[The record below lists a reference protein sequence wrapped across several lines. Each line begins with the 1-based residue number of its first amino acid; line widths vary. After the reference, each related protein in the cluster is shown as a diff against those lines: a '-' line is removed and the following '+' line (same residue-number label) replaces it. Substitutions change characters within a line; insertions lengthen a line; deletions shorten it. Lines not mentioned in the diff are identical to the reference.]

1 MKSPL
6 QWLALASVTMVSGI
20 SFSQQTLYVSS
31 TGSDASNN
39 CLTPGSPCGTISHA
53 YTQATASDTI
63 KIAPG
68 NYNLTSTLNL
78 LQSVVLAGADPVNM
92 PVITSTASDVISVNS
107 DDVTISNIKFNM
119 GLTAS
124 TGLRGIVANA
134 GNFDNLKITNNVFE
148 STNAISG
155 TPNTNMVWNAF
166 AIALTSTA
174 GDVQN
179 VTIEDNEIIAGAA
192 ANVFGRGIFLGN
204 GGLGLDAPGGT
215 ISGNTIKAYYAIQS
229 VLMADDLLISDNDI
243 NGTVLISSPRAG
255 VVVDIENNDLGND
268 TQMTP
273 ASYYAVLEL
282 RSVELGDVNVTNN
295 QFSNYVNIGLLSE
308 ASKNVIVAGNTFTPA
323 ASATTF
329 ASIMANTKLM
339 TAGSQTNTYS
349 DEIVI
354 TGNTF
359 AAASGATGSAIV
371 FADHYG
377 VNTPAFASITVG
389 GPTAAEKNT
398 FAAGLGNFITLDA
411 QTGASNGFPL
421 WAPYQITTMKPFA
434 EDVNAYGVYNNFGGL
449 TTIAAVEAK
458 NQDQLDNA
466 VLGKVHLSAAGTN
479 RYVSTTGSDNVN
491 TCTLPGSPCL
501 TIAHALSVAIDEDSV
516 IVAPGNYAL
525 TSVLNIGQDG
535 LVLTA
540 ADENNKP
547 VLTTNQDIVIDI
559 NAEDVSINAL
569 RLEMGLTATTGKYG
583 IVSTTN
589 LFDSLSLTKN
599 EIVSTS
605 PVIPYGMV
613 WDAFAVRLNSG
624 TNANTSVNIQDNK
637 IGEAVAGTNNIF
649 GRGINLGSAV
659 SDGPGG
665 VIANND
671 IMAYYTVQAI
681 RSQNE
686 LAVNDNTLAG
696 IMMVNTPLSDVHVHD
711 NNFDGVTPM
720 TMDNLYALVELR
732 SIENADVIL
741 ENNQFANYKNIALLS
756 EASKNV
762 FVTGN
767 EFTPS
772 TSATAFV
779 SLMANTK
786 LMTNGAQGNTYS
798 DEIEIKGNTFN
809 AGTTGVGTAIVFA
822 DHYGANTPAFG
833 TITIGGSTAA
843 EKNTFDTDLGK
854 YIALDELTGVST
866 AFPLWAPYH
875 ITTMKPVSQDVT
887 AWAINNNYGLADFVA
902 IEGKNHDVLENAVLG
917 KVIIKSVGDNRYVAT
932 TGNNVSNDC
941 TLPGSPCLTI
951 EHALSVA
958 IDADSVIV
966 SAGNYA
972 LTSVLNITQD
982 DLTLT
987 AANVAN
993 KPVVTTN
1000 QANVID
1006 VNAENVEINGFNFTM
1021 GLTATSGIKGI
1032 VSTAN
1037 NFNHLTVKN
1046 NDFVSTAALDA
1057 EGMVWSAFAVQLSS
1071 AAGQTDTITVTDNTV
1086 ATSAANLNVF
1096 GRGFYLGSGS
1106 TNAPGG
1112 LIANN
1117 NIKAYYAIQTANV
1130 MTDLT
1135 IESNDINGITM
1146 LNYPRNNA
1154 AFDVSDNTF
1163 SAADMNASMTS
1174 DSLYAVIDI
1183 RGIENGSVDFYDNTI
1198 EAFSKIG
1205 VLSMASK
1212 NVVLDANSFEP
1223 KGTASNFISIMA
1235 NTKLMTNGVQGNN
1248 YSDEIEITGN
1258 TFAAGAANGG
1268 TAIVFADHYGANT
1281 PAFANV
1287 TIGGATAA
1295 EKNTFNTSLGKY
1307 IVLDDKTGSSATYAL
1322 WAPYAVTTMKPFTQN
1337 IEALYIHNVYNFG
1350 STGEV
1355 ELKNIDSVDNNIL
1368 GKVILAHSFVGL
1380 DELTATTATLYPN
1393 PAISSVTIELTD
1405 KNAVAEL
1412 TIVDLFGKVVY
1423 TSSVTGTESV
1433 DVSNF
1438 TSGVYVVRLTNN
1450 GQTTSARFVKN

>member
-20 SFSQQTLYVSS
+20 SFSQQTLYVST

-53 YTQATASDTI
+53 YSQATASDTI

-68 NYNLTSTLNL
+68 NYNLTATLNL
-78 LQSVVLAGADPVNM
+78 LQSVVLTGADPVNM

-107 DDVTISNIKFNM
+107 DDVTISNIKLQM
-119 GLTAS
+119 GLTGS
-124 TGLRGIVANA
+124 TGLRGIVANT

-148 STNAISG
+148 SVNPISG
-155 TPNTNMVWNAF
+155 TPNTNMVWTAY
-166 AIALTSTA
+166 AISLVSAA

-179 VTIEDNEIIAGAA
+179 VTIEDNEIIAGAT

-295 QFSNYVNIGLLSE
+295 QFNNYVNIGLLSE
-308 ASKNVIVAGNTFTPA
+308 ASKNVVVAGNTFTPA

-339 TAGSQTNTYS
+339 TNGVQGNTYS

-359 AAASGATGSAIV
+359 AAASGTTGSAIV

-377 VNTPAFASITVG
+377 VHTPAFASITVG

-411 QTGASNGFPL
+411 QTGASTSFPL
-421 WAPYQITTMKPFA
+421 WAPYPATTMKPFA
-434 EDVNAYGVYNNFGGL
+434 QDVNAYGVYNNYGL
-449 TTIAAVEAK
+449 TTFAAVEAK
-458 NQDQLDNA
+458 NQDQSDNA

-479 RYVSTTGSDNVN
+479 RYVSTTGSDDVN
-491 TCTLPGSPCL
+491 ACTLPGSPCL

-525 TSVLNIGQDG
+525 TSVLNISQEG

-540 ADENNKP
+540 QDENNKP
-547 VLTTNQDIVIDI
+547 VLTTNQGTVIDI

-583 IVSTTN
+583 IISTTN

-624 TNANTSVNIQDNK
+624 TNTNTSVNIQDNK

-649 GRGINLGSAV
+649 GRGISLGSAT

-665 VIANND
+665 IVANND

-681 RSQNE
+681 RSQE
-686 LAVNDNTLAG
+686 DMYIHDNTLAG
-696 IMMVNTPLSDVHVHD
+696 ITMVNTPLSYTHAY
-711 NNFDGVTPM
+711 NNIFDGLTPM
-720 TMDNLYALVELR
+720 SMDSLYALVELR
-732 SIENADVIL
+732 SVENESVLIENNEFV
-741 ENNQFANYKNIALLS
+741 NYKRIALLS

-762 FVTGN
+762 TVRGN
-767 EFTPS
+767 EFNPS

-786 LMTNGAQGNTYS
+786 LMTNGVQGNTYS
-798 DEIEIKGNTFN
+798 DEIEITGNTFN
-809 AGTTGVGTAIVFA
+809 AAAAGVGTAISFA
-822 DHYGANTPAFG
+822 DHYGANTPAFNA
-833 TITIGGSTAA
+833 ITIGGTTAA
-843 EKNTFDTDLGK
+843 EKNTFDTDLGS
-854 YIALDELTGVST
+854 YIALDELTGAST
-866 AFPLWAPYH
+866 AFPLWAPYPA
-875 ITTMKPVSQDVT
+875 TTMVPFAQDVE
-887 AWAINNNYGLADFVA
+887 ALAINNNYGLVDFAA
-902 IEGKNHDVLENAVLG
+902 IEAKNHDVLENAALG
-917 KVIIKSVGDNRYVAT
+917 KVIIKSAGDNRYVAT

-993 KPVVTTN
+993 KPVITTN

-1006 VNAENVEINGFNFTM
+1006 VNAENVEINGFEFAM
-1021 GLTATSGIKGI
+1021 GLTATTGIKGI

-1046 NDFVSTAALDA
+1046 NDFVSSAALDS

-1071 AAGQTDTITVTDNTV
+1071 AAGQTDTVTITDNTV

-1146 LNYPRNNA
+1146 LNVPHNNA
-1154 AFDVSDNTF
+1154 AFDVHDNTF
-1163 SAADMNASMTS
+1163 SGANMNANMTS
-1174 DSLYAVIDI
+1174 DSLYAIIDI
-1183 RGIENGSVDFYDNTI
+1183 RGIEDGSVDFYDNTL
-1198 EAFSKIG
+1198 ENYSTIG

-1212 NVVLDANSFEP
+1212 NVSLDANSFEP

-1235 NTKLMTNGVQGNN
+1235 NTKLMTNGVQGNT

-1268 TAIVFADHYGANT
+1268 TAIVFADHYGVNT
-1281 PAFANV
+1281 PAFASV

-1322 WAPYAVTTMKPFTQN
+1322 WAPYAVTTMKPFTQD
-1337 IEALYIHNVYNFG
+1337 IEALYVNNVYNFG

-1423 TSSVTGTESV
+1423 TSSVAGTESV

-1450 GQTTSARFVKN
+1450 GQTSSTRFVKN